1 MGYLNNNTGYPD
13 QLLQTRSIVKKENY
27 VVLPQDGL
35 VNNSVPGFENCQVS
49 ILGSPE
55 MGASFADYLVTALE
69 GGKNDNIGGDGIE
82 SFLFVK
88 EGEIK
93 VKADGKEEVL
103 KEGGYIYT
111 PSTTSLAFENLA
123 EKSVLYLYKR
133 RYNKIENYDYP
144 EIVINNVNDL
154 EWVEY
159 EGMKNCLIKDL
170 LPAAGDFR
178 FDMNMHILKF
188 EPGASHGYIETHIQ
202 EHGMLFLTGKG
213 MYNLDGEWMGL
224 EAGDYVFMDAY
235 CPQACYGIG
244 NEDFSYIYSK
254 DCNRDVEL

>member
-69 GGKNDNIGGDGIE
+69 GGKNDKIGGDGIE

-133 RYNKIENYDYP
+133 RYNKIENYD
-144 EIVINNVNDL
+144 IVVIIRK
-154 EWVEY
+154 E
-159 EGMKNCLIKDL
+159 
-170 LPAAGDFR
+170 AAGLDFENFYNSLKHVLKKR
-178 FDMNMHILKF
+178 KLLKKEGKNEKIHI
-188 EPGASHGYIETHIQ
+188 
-202 EHGMLFLTGKG
+202 
-213 MYNLDGEWMGL
+213 
-224 EAGDYVFMDAY
+224 
-235 CPQACYGIG
+235 
-244 NEDFSYIYSK
+244 
-254 DCNRDVEL
+254 